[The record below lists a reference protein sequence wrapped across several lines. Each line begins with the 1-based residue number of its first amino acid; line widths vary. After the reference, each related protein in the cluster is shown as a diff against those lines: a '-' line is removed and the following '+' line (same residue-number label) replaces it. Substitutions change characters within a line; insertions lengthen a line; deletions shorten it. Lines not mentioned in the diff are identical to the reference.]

1 MVMKN
6 VWQKIK
12 KPVILTLVTLLI
24 IGAYYYCSRIE
35 KDNNEK
41 ITTNNEITRIT
52 SKDLELNYPSTPK
65 AVVTYYSEII
75 SVIYKIDMNDEELEK
90 VASQMRGLFDEE
102 LLLLNSHNAY
112 IDNLKLELELY
123 QEAERYISGYKIEN
137 GYNIEYI
144 TYKDED
150 YAKVDVLYYLREGK
164 ELKYIYEEYT
174 LREDEDG
181 KWKILFWE
189 LTDSSSMEE

>member
-1 MVMKN
+1 MKN

-123 QEAERYISGYKIEN
+123 KEAERYISGYKIEN

>member
-1 MVMKN
+1 MKN
-6 VWQKIK
+6 VWQKVR
-12 KPVILTLVTLLI
+12 KPVILTLAAVII
-24 IGAYYYCSRIE
+24 IGVYYYCSRVE

-41 ITTNNEITRIT
+41 ITSNNEIVKIT

-65 AVVTYYSEII
+65 AVVTYYSDII
-75 SVIYKIDMNDEELEK
+75 SVIYKVDMNDEELEK
-90 VASQMRGLFDEE
+90 VATQMRGLFDDE
-102 LLLLNSHNAY
+102 LLLANTYNAY
-112 IDNLKLELELY
+112 LDSLKVDIEIY
-123 QEAERYISGYKIEN
+123 KAADRYISGYKVEN

-144 TYKDED
+144 TYQNED
-150 YAKVDVLYYLREGK
+150 YAKIDVLYYVREGGD
-164 ELKYIYEEYT
+164 LKHVYEEYT

>member
-1 MVMKN
+1 MKN

-12 KPVILTLVTLLI
+12 KPVILTLITLLI
-24 IGAYYYCSRIE
+24 IGVYYYCSRIE

-75 SVIYKIDMNDEELEK
+75 SIIYKIDMNDEELEK
-90 VASQMRGLFDEE
+90 VATQMRGLFDEE

-123 QEAERYISGYKIEN
+123 KKAERYISGYKIEN

>member
-1 MVMKN
+1 MKN

-123 QEAERYISGYKIEN
+123 KEAERYISGYKIEN

-189 LTDSSSMEE
+189 LTDSYSMEE

>member
-1 MVMKN
+1 MKN

-12 KPVILTLVTLLI
+12 KPVILTLITLLV
-24 IGAYYYCSRIE
+24 IGLYYYCSRIE

-90 VASQMRGLFDEE
+90 VATQMRGLFDEE

-123 QEAERYISGYKIEN
+123 KKAERYISGYKIEN

>member
-1 MVMKN
+1 MKN
-6 VWQKIK
+6 VWQKVR
-12 KPVILTLVTLLI
+12 KPVILTLAAVII
-24 IGAYYYCSRIE
+24 IGVYYYCSRVE

-41 ITTNNEITRIT
+41 ITSNNEIVKIT

-65 AVVTYYSEII
+65 AVVTYYSDII
-75 SVIYKIDMNDEELEK
+75 SVIYKVEMNDEELEK
-90 VASQMRGLFDEE
+90 VATQMRGLFDDE
-102 LLLLNSHNAY
+102 LLLANTYNAY
-112 IDNLKLELELY
+112 LDSLKVDIEIY
-123 QEAERYISGYKIEN
+123 KAADRYISGYKVEN

-144 TYKDED
+144 TYQNED
-150 YAKVDVLYYLREGK
+150 YAKIDVLYYVREGGD
-164 ELKYIYEEYT
+164 LKHVYEEYT

>member
-1 MVMKN
+1 MKN
-6 VWQKIK
+6 VWQKVR
-12 KPVILTLVTLLI
+12 KPVILTLTALI
-24 IGAYYYCSRIE
+24 VIGAYYYCSRIE

-41 ITTNNEITRIT
+41 ITSNNEIVKIT

-65 AVVTYYSEII
+65 AVVTYYSDII
-75 SVIYKIDMNDEELEK
+75 SVIYKVDMNDEELEK
-90 VASQMRGLFDEE
+90 VATQMRGLFDDE
-102 LLLLNSHNAY
+102 LLLVNTYNAY
-112 IDNLKLELELY
+112 LDSLKVDIELY
-123 QEAERYISGYKIEN
+123 KAADRYISGYKVEN

-144 TYKDED
+144 TYQNED
-150 YAKVDVLYYLREGK
+150 YAKIDVLYYVREGGD
-164 ELKYIYEEYT
+164 LKHVYEEYT

>member
-1 MVMKN
+1 
-6 VWQKIK
+6 
-12 KPVILTLVTLLI
+12 
-24 IGAYYYCSRIE
+24 
-35 KDNNEK
+35 
-41 ITTNNEITRIT
+41 
-52 SKDLELNYPSTPK
+52 
-65 AVVTYYSEII
+65 
-75 SVIYKIDMNDEELEK
+75 MNDEELEK

-123 QEAERYISGYKIEN
+123 KEAERYISGYKIEN

>member
-1 MVMKN
+1 MKN
-6 VWQKIK
+6 VWQKVR
-12 KPVILTLVTLLI
+12 KPVILTLTALII
-24 IGAYYYCSRIE
+24 IGAYYYCSRVE

-41 ITTNNEITRIT
+41 ITSDNEIVKIT

-65 AVVTYYSEII
+65 AVVTYYSDII
-75 SVIYKIDMNDEELEK
+75 SAIYKVEMDDKELEK
-90 VASQMRGLFDEE
+90 VATQMRGLFDEE
-102 LLLLNSHNAY
+102 LLLANTYNAY
-112 IDNLKLELELY
+112 LDSLKVDIELY
-123 QEAERYISGYKIEN
+123 KAAERYISGYKVEN

-144 TYKDED
+144 TYQNED
-150 YAKVDVLYYLREGK
+150 YAKIDVLYYVREGGD
-164 ELKYIYEEYT
+164 LKHVYEEYT